1 MGEKT
6 KKIMRHFEKWN
17 ASKRN
22 SERKN

>member
-6 KKIMRHFEKWN
+6 KKIVRHFEKWN

-22 SERKN
+22 SERKI